1 MEPTIFLYGAPGR
14 GFDPQR
20 HGGYDPQ
27 RHGGYAPQRRDGYD
41 PSRQAQPVYYQ
52 PVQPVYY
59 PYPYYYGPTVNPYE
73 AARQGE
79 SADRIASLIW
89 KLVLVVVVCVVVGVI
104 ALVAMIG

>member
-1 MEPTIFLYGAPGR
+1 MKPTVLLYGSPGR
-14 GFDPQR
+14 GYDPQR

-27 RHGGYAPQRRDGYD
+27 RQNSYD

-79 SADRIASLIW
+79 SADRIASIIW
-89 KLVLVVVVCVVVGVI
+89 WLVGAVVVCVIVAVVAAV
-104 ALVAMIG
+104 LLIG